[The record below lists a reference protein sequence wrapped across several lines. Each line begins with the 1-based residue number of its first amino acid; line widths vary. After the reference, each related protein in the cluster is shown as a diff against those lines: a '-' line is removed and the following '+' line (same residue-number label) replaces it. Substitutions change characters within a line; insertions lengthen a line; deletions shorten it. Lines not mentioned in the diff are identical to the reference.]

1 MKNWSRFA
9 GFNNEAI
16 LISALQRGDQLAV
29 EYWFKHYYRDL
40 KKIALAKLPSD
51 QVAQEIVQDTFIN
64 CLQSLNLFRGQSAL
78 STWMQSVL
86 RHEIAD
92 YYRKRYA
99 KKFIRTLPLSDL
111 LLDKNYKNAES
122 TAEQVRTVLKRMLQ
136 SNKELLMKKYV
147 DKRSVK
153 EIAFEMGKTVK
164 AVESE
169 LFRARREFKEV
180 WLELE
185 ANES

>member
-1 MKNWSRFA
+1 MVHLKRFA

-16 LISALQRGDQLAV
+16 LVAALRRGDQLAV

-40 KKIALAKLPSD
+40 KKVALVKLPSE
-51 QVAQEIVQDTFIN
+51 QVAQEVVQDTFVN
-64 CLQSLNLFRGQSAL
+64 CLQSLNLFRGRSAL
-78 STWMQSVL
+78 ATWMQSVL

-111 LLDKNYKNAES
+111 LLDKNYKDAEV
-122 TAEQVRTVLKRMLQ
+122 TAEQVRLVLKQMLN

-147 DKRSVK
+147 DQMSVK
-153 EIAFEMGKTVK
+153 DIAAEMGKTAK

-169 LFRARREFKEV
+169 LFRARREFRNL
-180 WLELE
+180 WLEL
-185 ANES
+185 AGDF